1 MSFFTFLI
9 GIGIGIIA
17 ASLFPE
23 PCAALLN
30 WIKGL
35 FGKKG

>member
-9 GIGIGIIA
+9 GIVVGIVLGG
-17 ASLFPE
+17 LFPE
-23 PCAALLN
+23 PCAALLK

-35 FGKKG
+35 F